1 MAREIPSINGL
12 AAKHVRHWVCTKVVF
27 GRFVFLRNYLL
38 GKEAEERRNERGGG
52 GARGNGGDYCHT
64 WQYETLKLKR
74 KEINLHRVA
83 AMIQAQYHFFFLTF
97 SPVNYMP
104 GNFFFFFFRL
114 NTCEKCHGDLP
125 IEYHI

>member
-12 AAKHVRHWVCTKVVF
+12 AAKHIRHWVCTKVVF
-27 GRFVFLRNYLL
+27 GHFVFLRNYLL
-38 GKEAEERRNERGGG
+38 GKEAEGRRNEREGGG

-83 AMIQAQYHFFFLTF
+83 AMSQAQYHIFFFFLTF
-97 SPVNYMP
+97 SPSEIHA
-104 GNFFFFFFRL
+104 R
-114 NTCEKCHGDLP
+114 
-125 IEYHI
+125 

>member
-12 AAKHVRHWVCTKVVF
+12 AAKHIRHWVCTKVVF
-27 GRFVFLRNYLL
+27 GHFVFLRNYLL
-38 GKEAEERRNERGGG
+38 GKEAEGRRNEREGGG

-83 AMIQAQYHFFFLTF
+83 AMSQAQYHL
-97 SPVNYMP
+97 
-104 GNFFFFFFRL
+104 FFFFF
-114 NTCEKCHGDLP
+114 
-125 IEYHI
+125 